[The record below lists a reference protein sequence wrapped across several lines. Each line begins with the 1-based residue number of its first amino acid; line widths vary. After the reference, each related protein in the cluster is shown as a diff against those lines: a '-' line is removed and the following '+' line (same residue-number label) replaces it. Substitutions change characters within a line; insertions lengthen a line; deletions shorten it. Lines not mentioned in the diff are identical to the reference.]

1 MHFFFVYYV
10 VVLGVFESG
19 SDVSHS
25 ISLRGLFVCWLVVFF
40 FLFVIAGFITRR
52 RCDMKFNKIK
62 QC

>member
-40 FLFVIAGFITRR
+40 FLFVIAGFIT
-52 RCDMKFNKIK
+52 KGGVT
-62 QC
+62 